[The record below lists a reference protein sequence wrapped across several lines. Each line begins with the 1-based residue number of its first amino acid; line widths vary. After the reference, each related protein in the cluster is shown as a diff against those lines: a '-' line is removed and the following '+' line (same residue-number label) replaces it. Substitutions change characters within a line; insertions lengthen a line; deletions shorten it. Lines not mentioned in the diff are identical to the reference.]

1 MDIRMLM
8 KCTEKVGF
16 FSEMIRNQ
24 EGEKHEECCKA
35 MGYKLATPGEFIVQ
49 EGTMGQTFYV
59 ILKGTVGIY
68 KEPVELPG
76 ENSSSLA
83 ELENNFK
90 MTKKPSNIFL
100 KSPTLQTVKLKSKE
114 TLDAPTSFNMESLN
128 KIKVLKAGD
137 AFGELSLMENKP
149 RAASVISEQECH
161 LAILEKQYFDKIL
174 SNFLIIFFLTVL
186 PEEFERKKLFKQID
200 FFASLK
206 LFSSWS
212 YNAVKNLYYLTSQ
225 LEFKKFMPVYKEND
239 SAEDVFIIKSGEFK
253 VLKTYQTDSPQVKQS
268 FLMRRGSLITSRKI
282 DICLLG
288 PGEAFGEEEVIEQI
302 PRQHTV
308 VCNSISGTV
317 FVIERK
323 EFLKR
328 VLLSQKAKKQ
338 LEEQINS
345 KSDWREKRIDEKK
358 ESINVQIQSLKKEK
372 GVHIESNVDPEEFAM
387 IKGQNPREK
396 NVITNIRDVYFNPF
410 MVLGEKEKREK
421 VKMVPVM
428 ENIVDPVS
436 LVKSLKDKTFLRQ
449 MTANSPKRNFFILNN
464 LIKQEKR
471 KEALHIPNTKVHKNS
486 DSTSISKLPET
497 ISKITEDTPTTVQK
511 TEESSSKYN
520 QIILPMSNSSI
531 NNYLKLRN
539 STTPTATPTV
549 ENEYQLN
556 SEKQIHRKKGKKD
569 SSFIKASRRPSANL
583 ESLVIEGKGSSD
595 SQRCLPSNNRKKS
608 MDLNNYMKKFL
619 PLKYSSEKIKR
630 KPHTPT
636 LSLSSLMRKNSKNEN
651 NFDEGFLTSR
661 HI

>member
-1 MDIRMLM
+1 M
-8 KCTEKVGF
+8 
-16 FSEMIRNQ
+16 
-24 EGEKHEECCKA
+24 
-35 MGYKLATPGEFIVQ
+35 
-49 EGTMGQTFYV
+49 
-59 ILKGTVGIY
+59 
-68 KEPVELPG
+68 
-76 ENSSSLA
+76 
-83 ELENNFK
+83 
-90 MTKKPSNIFL
+90 
-100 KSPTLQTVKLKSKE
+100 
-114 TLDAPTSFNMESLN
+114 
-128 KIKVLKAGD
+128 
-137 AFGELSLMENKP
+137 
-149 RAASVISEQECH
+149 
-161 LAILEKQYFDKIL
+161 
-174 SNFLIIFFLTVL
+174 
-186 PEEFERKKLFKQID
+186 
-200 FFASLK
+200 
-206 LFSSWS
+206 
-212 YNAVKNLYYLTSQ
+212 KNLYYLASQ

-239 SAEDVFIIKSGEFK
+239 PAQDVYIIKSGEFK

-302 PRQHTV
+302 SRQHTV
-308 VCNSISGTV
+308 ICNSITGTV

-358 ESINVQIQSLKKEK
+358 ESINVQIEGLKKEK
-372 GVHIESNVDPEEFAM
+372 RIQFETNLDPEEFAM
-387 IKGQNPREK
+387 IKGQTPREK

-410 MVLGEKEKREK
+410 MVLGERENREK

-471 KEALHIPNTKVHKNS
+471 KEALHNQNKVHFKNS
-486 DSTSISKLPET
+486 NSTSISKLPET
-497 ISKITEDTPTTVQK
+497 LTKITEDIPLIVQK
-511 TEESSSKYN
+511 TEENSNKYN
-520 QIILPMSNSSI
+520 HIILPMSNSSI

-539 STTPTATPTV
+539 STTPTTTPTV

-556 SEKQIHRKKGKKD
+556 SEKQIHRKKSKKE
-569 SSFIKASRRPSANL
+569 SSFIKDSRRPSANF
-583 ESLVIEGKGSSD
+583 ESLVVEGKGSID
-595 SQRCLPSNNRKKS
+595 SQRWITSKNRKKS
-608 MDLNNYMKKFL
+608 MDLNNYMETFL

-630 KPHTPT
+630 KTHTPT
-636 LSLSSLMRKNSKNEN
+636 LSLSSLMRKNSKSEN